1 MKDFSL
7 ADVRLFI
14 KAVELGGLTLAAD
27 AMAVPKASA
36 SRQLQRLEAS
46 VGHVLLHRGA
56 ARFALT
62 EEGRQFFETA
72 VDMLRAVDRAMS
84 SLHSDDR
91 ALTGRLRIA
100 ASTHAGRQFLAAHL
114 PGFMAAHPQLQ
125 LSLELGNGHVDLFRD
140 EADVVLRLGREG
152 CDELV
157 ARRLATVPMLLCASP
172 AYLARSRAIVTL
184 SDLAGHAFLTG
195 RAHRRAG
202 EMTVPTMG
210 PPRSVP
216 AGTVLHCNDPE
227 LLLALARTDRGIALV
242 PAALAA
248 VALEQGDV
256 VAVLPF
262 VPLADEEINLVFLPG
277 RRNSRKIRAFV
288 EYLLDATQAER
299 PAGADPAP

>member
-27 AMAVPKASA
+27 VLDVPKASA
-36 SRQLQRLEAS
+36 SRQLQRLEVS

-62 EEGRQFFETA
+62 EEGRQFFATA

-84 SLHSDDR
+84 SLCTDER

-100 ASTHAGRQFLAAHL
+100 APTYAGRQFLAAHL
-114 PGFMAAHPQLQ
+114 PDFMAAHRQLQ

-152 CDELV
+152 CEELV

-172 AYLARSRAIVTL
+172 AYLARSDAIVTL
-184 SDLAGHAFLTG
+184 SDLAGHAFLAG
-195 RAHRRAG
+195 RAHRRVG
-202 EMTVPTMG
+202 EMTVPTASQ
-210 PPRSVP
+210 PRSVS
-216 AGTVLHCNDPE
+216 AATVLHSNDPE
-227 LLLALARTDRGIALV
+227 LLLDLARADRGIALV
-242 PAALAA
+242 PGALAA
-248 VALEQGDV
+248 AALERGELA
-256 VAVLPF
+256 AVLPS
-262 VPLADEEINLVFLPG
+262 VPLADEEFNLVYLPG
-277 RRNSRKIRAFV
+277 RRNSRKIRTFV
-288 EYLLDATQAER
+288 EYLLDATQTQR
-299 PAGADPAP
+299 PAGIGQAP